1 MDLLIHLYKN
11 YARIS
16 SSDMAAND
24 ERLRTSYNAEETIKS
39 LIERINDC
47 ADFATAAGEP
57 VSETQ
62 LVHISYVLVAET
74 GQYPEDCRSWRN
86 QDDKSWTT
94 FQAHFIEA
102 QAGLRERQQTSQQ
115 GGYGAKKLV
124 DIEEAFTNLAQATA
138 EDRVAVTNLT
148 DTNRHLAAQVEAQAN
163 NMTTKDNAME
173 TMQKIILQLQ
183 GELKTMKSKQA
194 GQSTKNANP

>member
-1 MDLLIHLYKN
+1 M
-11 YARIS
+11 
-16 SSDMAAND
+16 
-24 ERLRTSYNAEETIKS
+24 
-39 LIERINDC
+39 
-47 ADFATAAGEP
+47 
-57 VSETQ
+57 
-62 LVHISYVLVAET
+62 AET

-124 DIEEAFTNLAQATA
+124 DIEEAFTNLDQATA
-138 EDRVAVTNLT
+138 EDRATVTNLT
-148 DTNRHLAAQVEAQAN
+148 DTNRHLAAQVAAQAN

-194 GQSTKNANP
+194 GRSTKNSNP